1 MMPSKM
7 EIMNTTLAPTLSVP
21 AVTRPVRPARRVIWR
36 YFSILLGFHLL
47 LPIAFFDPFF
57 TWWFPVYLLVGNAIF
72 GSIGINLA
80 YHRLLTHRSLEV
92 PRWLEKTFV
101 MCGICSL
108 EGPPFKWVCTH
119 RIHHQESDVEKDPHS
134 PRENFLWGHMGW
146 IYTDDPR
153 MNSFMTYDK
162 YIPDLLEESY
172 LRWLHKRSRWAQL
185 YLAHIVLLV
194 MAAAGVGAIFNGIEG
209 AIHGAAQM
217 FAWGVVART
226 VYVWH
231 ISWFVNSA
239 SHRWGY
245 QNYKTG
251 DLSTNSWWVALL
263 TNGEGWHN
271 NHHAAPRAASHGH
284 RWWEIDLTYSFVRLL
299 ELVGL
304 AKKVVPVVVPKHR
317 LQETETVV

>member
-1 MMPSKM
+1 
-7 EIMNTTLAPTLSVP
+7 MNPMNPTLAPTLIAP
-21 AVTRPVRPARRVIWR
+21 AATRPVRPARRVIWR

-146 IYTDDPR
+146 IYTEDPR

-194 MAAAGVGAIFNGIEG
+194 LAAAGVGAIRLAPLGLPELQDRRPQHEFVVGGTPHERRRL
-209 AIHGAAQM
+209 AQ
-217 FAWGVVART
+217 
-226 VYVWH
+226 
-231 ISWFVNSA
+231 
-239 SHRWGY
+239 
-245 QNYKTG
+245 QP
-251 DLSTNSWWVALL
+251 
-263 TNGEGWHN
+263 
-271 NHHAAPRAASHGH
+271 PR
-284 RWWEIDLTYSFVRLL
+284 RPPRRQPRPP
-299 ELVGL
+299 LVGNRPHL
-304 AKKVVPVVVPKHR
+304 LVRANAGTRRPREKSRARRRAQAPPPRNRTRRGGVNGLGWGALGER
-317 LQETETVV
+317 AL